1 MAARSEPDRRL
12 TEEILGL
19 LHKWGIHTLGQL
31 AALKIESGAKHYN
44 TTHSGKVRISETGV
58 SKCSPNSAHGL
69 GTATWPFR

>member
-1 MAARSEPDRRL
+1 MDARSEPDGRL

-19 LHKWGIHTLGQL
+19 LHKWGFIPWQL

-58 SKCSPNSAHGL
+58 SKCSP
-69 GTATWPFR
+69 

>member
-1 MAARSEPDRRL
+1 MEAELATGRVRVAAATGPEGRL

-58 SKCSPNSAHGL
+58 SKCSP
-69 GTATWPFR
+69 